1 MDRGVAVIL
10 MAAVGGLIAAQ
21 PAVNAGLGKETGSLA
36 GGARLVCDRDR
47 SCWPGSSSPPGEVGG
62 LSGTFDVRW
71 YYLLGGVLGAAYV
84 LTALIVVKEIGAGG
98 TAAATITGQL
108 ILSIVLDR
116 LGVLGLEETPIT
128 WERLAGVLLL
138 LAGTYLIVA

>member
-36 GGARLVCDRDR
+36 AALV
-47 SCWPGSSSPPGEVGG
+47 SFAVGTLLLAGIVVAAGEAGG
-62 LSGTFDVRW
+62 LAGAFDVRW

-84 LTALIVVKEIGAGG
+84 LTALIVVKEVGAGG
-98 TAAATITGQL
+98 VAAATITGQL
-108 ILSIVLDR
+108 TLSVILDR

-128 WERLAGVLLL
+128 PERIAGVALL
-138 LAGTYLIVA
+138 LAGTFLIVR

>member
-1 MDRGVAVIL
+1 MIV

-36 GGARLVCDRDR
+36 AALV
-47 SCWPGSSSPPGEVGG
+47 SFGIGTLLLAGIVVVAGEADG
-62 LSGTFDVRW
+62 LSGMFDVRW

-98 TAAATITGQL
+98 VAAATITGQL
-108 ILSIVLDR
+108 TLSIVLDR

-128 WERLAGVLLL
+128 WERVVGVALL
-138 LAGTYLIVA
+138 LAGTYLIVR

>member
-1 MDRGVAVIL
+1 MIL
-10 MAAVGGLIAAQ
+10 TAAVGGLIAAQ

-36 GGARLVCDRDR
+36 AALV
-47 SCWPGSSSPPGEVGG
+47 SFGIGTLLLAGIVVVAGEAGE
-62 LSGTFDVRW
+62 LSGMFDVRW

-98 TAAATITGQL
+98 VAAATITGQL
-108 ILSIVLDR
+108 TLSIVLDR

-128 WERLAGVLLL
+128 WERLLGVALL
-138 LAGTYLIVA
+138 LAGTYLIVR